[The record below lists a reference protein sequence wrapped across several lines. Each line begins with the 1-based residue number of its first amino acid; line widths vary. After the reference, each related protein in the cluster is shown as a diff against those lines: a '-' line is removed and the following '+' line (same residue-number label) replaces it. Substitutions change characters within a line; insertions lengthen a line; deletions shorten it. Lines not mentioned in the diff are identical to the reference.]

1 MYLKLFIIFLSCF
14 LALLMIFDVST
25 VVSNAASFKHDE
37 KTKCELGTISGCL
50 QHEISLKINFSN
62 NVTV

>member
-1 MYLKLFIIFLSCF
+1 
-14 LALLMIFDVST
+14 MIFDVST

-62 NVTV
+62 NVTA